1 MIAEVAS
8 QSHKLEVIGSNPIA
22 APKSFK
28 EMGEKK
34 IKKGMHVLAYSSL
47 RSIVNAAND
56 LGLQKEDIVSFLYVD
71 GQYILVYYE

>member
-1 MIAEVAS
+1 
-8 QSHKLEVIGSNPIA
+8 
-22 APKSFK
+22 
-28 EMGEKK
+28 MGEKK

-56 LGLQKEDIVSFLYVD
+56 LNLQKEDIVSFLYVD